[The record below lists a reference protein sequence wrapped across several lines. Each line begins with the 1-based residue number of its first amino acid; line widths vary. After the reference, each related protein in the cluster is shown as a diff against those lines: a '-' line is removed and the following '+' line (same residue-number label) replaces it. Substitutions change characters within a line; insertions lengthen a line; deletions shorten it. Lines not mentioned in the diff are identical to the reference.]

1 LTNSV
6 TGAVILKNQ
15 HQIDINNGAFMKN
28 KILLTIIIIMELL
41 VNQRTIAQIPAK
53 GADFPTMTGLRWGM
67 TMKEARDSIVAK
79 REIQKTTSTT
89 LSYEDTILSTKAI
102 ITLKFTEKDKEMIL
116 DFIDVPLNDP
126 TRELVNS
133 VEKYLVSHYGD
144 QYEIKKETKSKF
156 FITIE
161 MELKKW
167 RLQNEEVGLVVCYKG
182 DDVIGTNL
190 TYQIS
195 KPK

>member
-1 LTNSV
+1 
-6 TGAVILKNQ
+6 
-15 HQIDINNGAFMKN
+15 
-28 KILLTIIIIMELL
+28 
-41 VNQRTIAQIPAK
+41 
-53 GADFPTMTGLRWGM
+53 M

-144 QYEIKKETKSKF
+144 QYEIKKEKKSKF

-161 MELKKW
+161 MESKKW
-167 RLQNEEVGLVVCYKG
+167 RLQNEQVGFVVCYKG
-182 DDVIGTNL
+182 EDVIGTNL